1 MTPGTSRLIACV
13 AGAVTVL
20 VTALLGQWQLRRADE
35 KQQAQALLTARQQL
49 PAWQS
54 ADWPCDG
61 RSAEALPVQ
70 RPAQL
75 TGTWLPERT
84 VWLDN
89 RTQQGR
95 TGFEVVTPLRL
106 HAPGSLCDG
115 RMLLVQRGWVPRHAH
130 DRLHVPDLPTATGLV
145 TVPGRVVASVSRV
158 YQLGAEPLPVSAGGD
173 AVTSTRPQSLIR
185 QNVDAAFWQAW
196 LGQSPLPGA
205 VLQVQAEAERSPN
218 ASTAPAVLSRQWAAP
233 DLGRDKHLAYAAQWF
248 ALSAVAGG
256 LTLWFQFVRPRR
268 LARRLARS
276 AHHAAS

>member
-1 MTPGTSRLIACV
+1 MTPGRARLIACV
-13 AGAVTVL
+13 AGAATVL
-20 VTALLGQWQLRRADE
+20 LTASLGQWQLRRADE

-49 PAWQS
+49 PAWQA

-61 RSAEALPVQ
+61 RAADALPVQ

-75 TGTWLPERT
+75 TGTWLTERT

-106 HAPGSLCDG
+106 HAPGSACDG
-115 RMLLVQRGWVPRHAH
+115 RLLLVQRGWVPRQAH
-130 DRLHVPDLPTATGLV
+130 DRQHVPDLPTAQGRV
-145 TVPGRVVASVSRV
+145 TVPGRVVVTVSRV
-158 YQLGAEPLPVSAGGD
+158 YQLGEEPLPALAGL
-173 AVTSTRPQSLIR
+173 SQPLIR

-205 VLQVQAEAERSPN
+205 VLQVQAEPESPP
-218 ASTAPAVLSRQWAAP
+218 TVLSRQWAAP
-233 DLGRDKHLAYAAQWF
+233 ELGRDKHLAYATQWF

-256 LTLWFQFVRPRR
+256 LTLWFQFLRPRR

-276 AHHAAS
+276 AHHATS

>member
-1 MTPGTSRLIACV
+1 MTPGRARLIACV
-13 AGAVTVL
+13 AGAATVL
-20 VTALLGQWQLRRADE
+20 LTASLGQWQLRRADE

-49 PAWQS
+49 PAWQA

-61 RSAEALPVQ
+61 RAADALPVQ
-70 RPAQL
+70 RTAQL
-75 TGTWLPERT
+75 TGTWLTERT

-106 HAPGSLCDG
+106 HAPGSVCDG
-115 RMLLVQRGWVPRHAH
+115 RLLLVQRGWVPRHAH
-130 DRLHVPDLPTATGLV
+130 DRQHVPDLHTTTGLV
-145 TVPGRVVASVSRV
+145 TVPGRVVATVSRV
-158 YQLGAEPLPVSAGGD
+158 YQLGAEPSPVAASAS
-173 AVTSTRPQSLIR
+173 AVTAHNPPALIR

-205 VLQVQAEAERSPN
+205 LLQVQAEPESPP
-218 ASTAPAVLSRQWAAP
+218 TAPAVLSRQWAAP

-256 LTLWFQFVRPRR
+256 LTLWFQFLRPRR

>member
-1 MTPGTSRLIACV
+1 MTPGAARVIACV
-13 AGAVTVL
+13 AGLVTVL
-20 VTALLGQWQLRRADE
+20 ATAALGQWQLRRAHE
-35 KQQAQALLTARQQL
+35 KQQAQAQLQARQQL

-61 RSAEALPVQ
+61 GSAAALPVQ

-75 TGTWLPERT
+75 TGTWLAERT

-89 RTQQGR
+89 RTHDGR
-95 TGFEVVTPLRL
+95 TGFEVLTPLRL
-106 HAPGSLCDG
+106 HAPGSACDG
-115 RMLLVQRGWVPRHAH
+115 RLLVVQRGWVPRDMR
-130 DRLHVPDLPTATGLV
+130 DRQRVPDLPIVTGRV

-158 YQLGAEPLPVSAGGD
+158 YQLGAESLPG
-173 AVTSTRPQSLIR
+173 VTRSPSQPLIR

-205 VLQVQAEAERSPN
+205 VLQVQAEPQS
-218 ASTAPAVLSRQWAAP
+218 SDTLLSRQWAAP

-248 ALSAVAGG
+248 ALSVLAAG
-256 LTLWFQFVRPRR
+256 LTLWFQILRPRR
-268 LARRLARS
+268 IAQR